1 MNYPSIIARKLHMTF
16 TPRAGLL
23 LALALAGQHATA
35 AISPAEIK
43 KYASAHEWEG
53 ARTAHLAM
61 PVDDMVAV
69 FYSGPSGPNVSC
81 SLLAR
86 GSAGALAEI
95 EMLVSQEDGWP
106 ACDTV
111 DKALAFKVGGKPWL
125 AVAFT
130 YSTDGAHAF
139 PDIFYVRRND
149 AGNWVKA
156 ANVSDRIDVKK
167 NERPFNI
174 TEAVRNVRANE
185 MARAFPGQNM
195 LYRDFMADD
204 QSAFGVLARP
214 GACTFVVDAGAT
226 RATFRHDEFA
236 AGQQCSSFAAS
247 ARLEKGA
254 ATYYIAL
261 FDSAQRKRHL
271 ALFSVQQNVIKA
283 EKELAAQAASNGALT
298 DIRSVKQF
306 LYGALK

>member
-1 MNYPSIIARKLHMTF
+1 MTF
-16 TPRAGLL
+16 TPRACLL
-23 LALALAGQHATA
+23 LALALAGQQATA

-43 KYASAHEWEG
+43 KYAAAQEWEG
-53 ARTAHLAM
+53 TRTARLAM

-69 FYSGPSGPNVSC
+69 FHAGPRTPNISCGLITRGP
-81 SLLAR
+81 
-86 GSAGALAEI
+86 GALAYIEI
-95 EMLVSQEDGWP
+95 LASEEDGWP

-111 DKALAFKVGGKPWL
+111 DKAHAFKVGGKSWV
-125 AVAFT
+125 AVGFS
-130 YSTDGAHAF
+130 YSTDSAHAF
-139 PDIFYVRRND
+139 PEFFYVRRNA
-149 AGNWVKA
+149 AGYWEKA

-167 NERPFNI
+167 NERPLNVA
-174 TEAVRNVRANE
+174 EAVRNVRANE

-214 GACTFVVDAGAT
+214 GACTFVVDAGAM
-226 RATFRHDEFA
+226 RASFRHDEFA
-236 AGQQCSSFAAS
+236 PGQQCSSFAAS
-247 ARLEKGA
+247 ARMEKGA

-261 FDSAQRKRHL
+261 FDSTEKKRHL

-283 EKELAAQAASNGALT
+283 EKELAAQAASKGALT

-306 LYGALK
+306 LSAALK